1 MRPTKENDPMTRPLP
16 TSLAFLIADTI
27 IDDVV
32 TRKKSIIGL
41 FNSICSN
48 RFPFRHAELNV
59 FVSLTDGHG
68 EYVTDLVCSRA
79 FDESEVFKSTGKVH
93 FRSPNTVVE
102 INFSLRNIEFPNPGK
117 YTFQFYC
124 NKQLLVI
131 RPFEVV
137 DVSNEKKGG
146 ND

>member
-1 MRPTKENDPMTRPLP
+1 MAQKTLP
-16 TSLAFLIADTI
+16 SPLAFLIADTI
-27 IDDVV
+27 IDDIT

-68 EYVTDLVCSRA
+68 EYQTGLVCSRA
-79 FDESEVFKSTGKVH
+79 FDEFEVFKSSGKVS

-102 INFSLRNIEFPNPGK
+102 MNFTIRNIEFPTPGK

-124 NKQLLVI
+124 DNQLLLI

-137 DVSNEKKGG
+137 DIENEKK
-146 ND
+146 

>member
-1 MRPTKENDPMTRPLP
+1 MNKIVPT
-16 TSLAFLIADTI
+16 DTI

-48 RFPFRHAELNV
+48 KFPFRHNEMNV

-68 EYVTDLVCSRA
+68 EYQTSLVCARA
-79 FDESEVFKSTGKVH
+79 SDEQPIFKSTGVVDLKT
-93 FRSPNTVVE
+93 PNTVVE
-102 INFSLRNIEFPNPGK
+102 INFALRNVEFPTKGK

-124 NKQLLVI
+124 EDKLLVM
-131 RPFEVV
+131 RPF
-137 DVSNEKKGG
+137 DVLNVKKSNSNSKYL
-146 ND
+146 DD